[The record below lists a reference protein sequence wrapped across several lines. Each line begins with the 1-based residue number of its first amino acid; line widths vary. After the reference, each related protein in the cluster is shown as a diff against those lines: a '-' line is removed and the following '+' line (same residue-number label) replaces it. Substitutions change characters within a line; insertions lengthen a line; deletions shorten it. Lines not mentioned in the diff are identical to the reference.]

1 MKRVYR
7 SASQTLFVAWW
18 LCGCS
23 GPAPNADPAQSD
35 ASPPTQTVSLQ
46 EDRFVAAAG
55 TVIDFLR
62 GEAGFDALNLSDT
75 LTFYLAPE
83 GGGGTVE
90 VPARDLRDRAG
101 WRVRSGAGHTYGLVP
116 PAGSSRLETRYGR
129 HMRCFEY
136 ALEDDFPELARLP
149 HVGTR
154 LEPSDMSS
162 CLQSWNLTLVFQ
174 ADTLPPRLAAVV
186 YDQWEW

>member
-1 MKRVYR
+1 MTPFS
-7 SASQTLFVAWW
+7 SAHTLFLACV
-18 LCGCS
+18 LFGCS
-23 GPAPNADPAQSD
+23 GPSPNADPAQTD
-35 ASPPTQTVSLQ
+35 TLPPAQPAVSPR
-46 EDRFVAAAG
+46 EDVFLAAAE

-75 LTFYLAPE
+75 VTFHLPRE
-83 GGGGTVE
+83 GGGGTVK
-90 VPARDLRDRAG
+90 VPSGDLRDRAG
-101 WRVRSGAGHTYGLVP
+101 WRIRSDGGPTYVLVP

-129 HMRCFEY
+129 HLRCFEY
-136 ALEDDFPELARLP
+136 ALEYEFPALARLP

-154 LEPSDMSS
+154 LDPPDAAS